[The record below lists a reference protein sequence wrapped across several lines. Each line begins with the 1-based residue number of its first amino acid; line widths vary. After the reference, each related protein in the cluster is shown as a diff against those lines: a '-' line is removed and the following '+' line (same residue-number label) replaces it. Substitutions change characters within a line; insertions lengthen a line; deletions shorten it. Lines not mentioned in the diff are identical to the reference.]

1 MSRDTAGRSGDALPD
16 EGELMEILDELED
29 AEETVGSASDRRT
42 IRRTRQLLS
51 RLPSVP
57 RFGWDDIAQQVVGA
71 VLLSAPFVVTEEV
84 WSLAASM
91 NPLQTGIT
99 VFMVFAV
106 GYVTLY
112 QAEDH
117 EAGAEPAVLGV
128 PLRFVTLIVVSYSS
142 VAVVAFVFDA
152 PEAFEATLP
161 TTVKAVCIGAVFS
174 VIGAAS
180 ADGLF

>member
-1 MSRDTAGRSGDALPD
+1 MRREPAGHSGDTLPD
-16 EGELMEILDELED
+16 EGEVTELLDKLQD
-29 AEETVGSASDRRT
+29 AEETVGSPADERT
-42 IRRTRQLLS
+42 IRRTRRLLS

-57 RFGWDDIAQQVVGA
+57 RFGWDDVAQQVVGA

-84 WSLAASM
+84 WSLAESM
-91 NPLQTGIT
+91 NVLQTGIT
-99 VFMVFAV
+99 VFMMFAV
-106 GYVTLY
+106 GYGTLY

-128 PLRFVTLIVVSYSS
+128 PLRFLTLIVISYSS

-152 PEAFEATLP
+152 PEAFEASLP